1 MSLSILSKCSFIR
14 VEPQID
20 TDFRRL
26 KKQNFLIC
34 VLSVFICGELLS
46 RFQNVFDAANWN
58 DNPVGAIV
66 ELVTDFVDSFV
77 EEIGFE
83 KNLEIVG
90 ILRDKHRTGSG
101 LQITLEKG
109 AAHLAIPN
117 VGPTLEKGNVFC
129 AHGGLPERAVGGVLK
144 RAHHPGDVAQCRAF
158 EFALAQWPRRFAFE
172 IENDEVFSGGEHLT
186 EMIVAVDPDFGGIR
200 LAIEQT

>member
-1 MSLSILSKCSFIR
+1 ERGAKDR
-14 VEPQID
+14 
-20 TDFRRL
+20 
-26 KKQNFLIC
+26 
-34 VLSVFICGELLS
+34 LS
-46 RFQNVFDAANWN
+46 RKKGLSRKRKVELGARSRWFQNVLNAANGN

-77 EEIGFE
+77 EEISFE

-117 VGPTLEKGNVFC
+117 VGPTLEKRNVFC
-129 AHGGLPERAVGGVLK
+129 A
-144 RAHHPGDVAQCRAF
+144 
-158 EFALAQWPRRFAFE
+158 
-172 IENDEVFSGGEHLT
+172 
-186 EMIVAVDPDFGGIR
+186 
-200 LAIEQT
+200 